1 MKLLQRLPGIVCAF
15 CLMIVFLITSVE
27 AVTYWTPGYYEH
39 EYEKYNVTAA
49 VRMEMDDLLQVTD
62 EMMDYLRG
70 DRDDLHVMTVVGGS
84 PREFFNA
91 REIAHME
98 DVRGLFL
105 GAITLR
111 RVCLAAAAVCVL
123 LMTALKADLKRTLPR
138 MLCVGTGLFFLLAAG
153 IGLLIA
159 SDFSRY
165 FVVFHHIFFDNDLW
179 ILNPATD
186 LLINIVPEPFFAD
199 TALRIGLTFGGAV
212 LVFFAVCLY
221 FSLRKPAGDSRR

>member
-1 MKLLQRLPGIVCAF
+1 MKLLQKLPGIVCAF

-70 DRDDLHVMTVVGGS
+70 DRDDLHVMTVVDGS

>member
-70 DRDDLHVMTVVGGS
+70 NRDDLHVMTVVDGS

>member
-70 DRDDLHVMTVVGGS
+70 DRDDLHVMTVVDGS

-111 RVCLAAAAVCVL
+111 RVCLAAAAVYVL
-123 LMTALKADLKRTLPR
+123 LMAALKADLKRTLPR

>member
-70 DRDDLHVMTVVGGS
+70 DRDDLHVMTVVDGS

-123 LMTALKADLKRTLPR
+123 LMAALKADLKRTLPR

-165 FVVFHHIFFDNDLW
+165 FVVFHHIFFDNDRW

>member
-1 MKLLQRLPGIVCAF
+1 
-15 CLMIVFLITSVE
+15 MIVFLITSVE

-49 VRMEMDDLLQVTD
+49 VHMEMDDLLQVTD

-70 DRDDLHVMTVVGGS
+70 DRDDLHVMTVVDGS

>member
-1 MKLLQRLPGIVCAF
+1 MKLLQRIPGVLCAF
-15 CLMIVFLITSVE
+15 CLMIILLITSVE
-27 AVTYWTPGYYEH
+27 AVVYWTPGYFER
-39 EYEKYNVTAA
+39 EYTKYNVTET
-49 VRMEMDDLLQVTD
+49 VHMEMDDLLEVTD

-70 DRDDLHVMTVVGGS
+70 DRDNLHVMTVVDGQS
-84 PREFFNA
+84 REFFNE

-111 RVCLAAAAVCVL
+111 RVCAVTAVACVV
-123 LMTALKADLKRTLPR
+123 LMAALKADVKRLLPRTL
-138 MLCVGTGLFFLLAAG
+138 CAGIGLFFLAAAG
-153 IGLLIA
+153 VALLIA

-165 FVVFHHIFFDNDLW
+165 FVVFHHIFFNNDLW

-199 TALRIGLTFGGAV
+199 TALRIGVTFGLSAAV
-212 LVFFAVCLY
+212 LFALCLF
-221 FSLRKPAGDSRR
+221 FSLRKKRG

>member
-70 DRDDLHVMTVVGGS
+70 DRDDLHVMTVVDGS
-84 PREFFNA
+84 PRESFNA

>member
-70 DRDDLHVMTVVGGS
+70 DRDDLHVMTVVDGS

-123 LMTALKADLKRTLPR
+123 LMAALKADLKRTLPR

-199 TALRIGLTFGGAV
+199 TALRIGLTFGGTV

>member
-70 DRDDLHVMTVVGGS
+70 DRDDLHVMTVVDGS

-123 LMTALKADLKRTLPR
+123 LMAALKADLKRTLPR

-199 TALRIGLTFGGAV
+199 TVLRIGLTFGGAV

>member
-70 DRDDLHVMTVVGGS
+70 DRDDLHVMTVVDGS

-221 FSLRKPAGDSRR
+221 FSLRKPTGDSRR

>member
-70 DRDDLHVMTVVGGS
+70 NRDDLHVMTVVDGS

-123 LMTALKADLKRTLPR
+123 LMAALKADLKRTLPR

>member
-70 DRDDLHVMTVVGGS
+70 DREDLHVMTVVDGS

>member
-70 DRDDLHVMTVVGGS
+70 NRDDLHVMTVVDGS

-105 GAITLR
+105 DAITLR

-123 LMTALKADLKRTLPR
+123 LMAALKADLKRTLPR

>member
-70 DRDDLHVMTVVGGS
+70 DRDDPHVMTVVDGS

>member
-1 MKLLQRLPGIVCAF
+1 MKLLHWLLGILCAF

-123 LMTALKADLKRTLPR
+123 LMAALKADLKRTLPR

>member
-70 DRDDLHVMTVVGGS
+70 DRDDLHVMTVVDGS

-138 MLCVGTGLFFLLAAG
+138 MLCAGTGLFFLLAAG

>member
-70 DRDDLHVMTVVGGS
+70 NRDDLHVMTVVDGS

-98 DVRGLFL
+98 DVR
-105 GAITLR
+105 
-111 RVCLAAAAVCVL
+111 
-123 LMTALKADLKRTLPR
+123 
-138 MLCVGTGLFFLLAAG
+138 
-153 IGLLIA
+153 
-159 SDFSRY
+159 DF
-165 FVVFHHIFFDNDLW
+165 
-179 ILNPATD
+179 
-186 LLINIVPEPFFAD
+186 
-199 TALRIGLTFGGAV
+199 
-212 LVFFAVCLY
+212 
-221 FSLRKPAGDSRR
+221 

>member
-70 DRDDLHVMTVVGGS
+70 DRDDLHVMTVVDGS

-123 LMTALKADLKRTLPR
+123 LMAALKADLKRTLPR

-199 TALRIGLTFGGAV
+199 TALRIGLIFGGAV

>member
-70 DRDDLHVMTVVGGS
+70 NRDDLHVMTVVDGF

-123 LMTALKADLKRTLPR
+123 LMAALKADLKRTLPR